1 MIEHD
6 IQADFCNLL
15 YKNLE
20 MQTIHPP
27 YEQELRELHC
37 IENGDLEL
45 LEKTIPQSYDDSYNA
60 ILAKNPIRHIICQ
73 AYDMVYHLLIMRF
86 NFPFNISFV

>member
-60 ILAKNPIRHIICQ
+60 ILAKNPIRHIKNLGI
-73 AYDMVYHLLIMRF
+73 VVVSSSL
-86 NFPFNISFV
+86 